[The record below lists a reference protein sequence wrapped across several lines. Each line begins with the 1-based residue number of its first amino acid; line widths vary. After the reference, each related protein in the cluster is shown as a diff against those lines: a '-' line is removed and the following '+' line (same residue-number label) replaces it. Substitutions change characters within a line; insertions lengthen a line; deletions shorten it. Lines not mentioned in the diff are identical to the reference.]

1 LAGGKNCGF
10 DNAVY
15 LSERATADRN
25 FALAYFMNEKGAFP
39 KNTNLVETLELY
51 FQCCSLTMTSDA
63 LSVVAATL
71 ANGGINPL
79 TGK

>member
-1 LAGGKNCGF
+1 
-10 DNAVY
+10 
-15 LSERATADRN
+15 
-25 FALAYFMNEKGAFP
+25 MNEKGAFP